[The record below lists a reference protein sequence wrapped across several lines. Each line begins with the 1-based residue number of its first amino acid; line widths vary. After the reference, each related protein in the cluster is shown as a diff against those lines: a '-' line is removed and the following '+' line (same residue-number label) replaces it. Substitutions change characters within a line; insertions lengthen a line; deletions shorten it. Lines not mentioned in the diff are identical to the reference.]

1 MQLHLGPSWK
11 IVHSNIP
18 SLPLRIS
25 YRSLSAICHLHK
37 ECHRAPTQFLIDAEL
52 FDVLDKSKRFD
63 DLIKSKIPA
72 PRCLLQLIDG
82 SLKLAHLTSIPWI
95 NETLR
100 LHHIQ
105 LFLNVA
111 IKECSFHVHLTY
123 LVIMICSYC

>member
-37 ECHRAPTQFLIDAEL
+37 ECYRAPTQFLIDTEL
-52 FDVLDKSKRFD
+52 FDILDKSKSFN

-72 PRCLLQLIDG
+72 PICLLQPIDG
-82 SLKLAHLTSIPWI
+82 PLKLAHLTSIPWI
-95 NETLR
+95 DKPLW

-111 IKECSFHVHLTY
+111 I
-123 LVIMICSYC
+123 